1 MLDVGA
7 VCTRAPVRGLSGT
20 CPLVYNAAMLLRTLG
35 GLELPASSLTR
46 PKPLLLLAYLALEGP
61 QERRH
66 LSELFWPG
74 ATDPLNRLAVTLA
87 RLRGAGPTVVGAD
100 HLRVWTDLAAD
111 AQVLLDALEGGKC
124 EEADGLYRG
133 PFLAGFYLRDVG
145 AELEEWVYATRE
157 RIASRVRS
165 GQLRVA
171 ESFAVQGHF
180 PEAARLAERAYR
192 LPGAADPEP
201 EELGR
206 LYALMLAGGSVQ
218 AAEVRRE
225 AEAFGVR
232 LSLTP
237 EEARRRLGGRERV
250 PPHNLTPQPT
260 PLVGREA
267 ELVALARKLHDPG
280 CRLLTVVGPGGVGK
294 TRLALEAARVQLSI
308 FKDGVYFVSFVP
320 VGSPTEMVYAVS
332 DALGLKLLGPDE
344 PLAQLADHLE
354 TKTVLLVLD
363 NLEHLLTDVS
373 LVEALLRR
381 TPQVKLLATSRE
393 RLNLRA
399 EHVFDLQGL
408 EVPPPA
414 EPERPGVADF
424 ETFAAVKLFLQ
435 CARRLQPDFAV
446 DRLNAE
452 AVRRVCAL
460 VGGLPLALEV
470 AAGWLRVLGP
480 AEIAQEIERGIDL
493 LEATTRDLPERHR
506 SVRAV
511 FDQSWALLTETE
523 QAVLKR
529 LSVFRGGFNREAA
542 LEVTGASLPV
552 LAGLVDK
559 SLLRAVPG
567 GRYRRHLLVIQYT
580 QERLANDLGEK
591 ARAEEAH
598 GLYYLHLFGGRVQKL
613 KSLERKRTL
622 AALRADLPNFNA
634 AWRWAVKHGRGEE
647 IRRGVRAIGE
657 VHRHQE
663 AVELL
668 HAAAKHLSG
677 ADPGQPTDL
686 SYVLIELGFKQAYLG
701 LQEQAV
707 LAAERGLALVRAS
720 GDAEGVLDGLHALSS
735 CKFFVGD
742 FRRCKRLAKAG
753 LARARRLGHA
763 GYTSIFLAQ
772 LAGVTKEFDDLPDLE
787 GFYEEGL
794 AEVRQLHGYPEYHAA
809 YLQHYATYLVHSGDP
824 ARAQALAR
832 ESQNLF
838 ERLGHERW
846 LSGCLHIRGVAAL
859 KLGDLDEAEGLLREA
874 LAGEERLGKKF
885 MQAAVLSN
893 VASVATVRGD
903 YAAAEGYLQ
912 RSLQLGLDIENP
924 FNLAAAL
931 VSLAE
936 LRLAQGQ
943 PLEAAAYLALVAC
956 QPTAEKPDRDE
967 ARWALA
973 GLRDQVP
980 PEVLEAAIKRIDGL
994 TLPGLA
1000 GALLRAYS
1008 LRQD

>member
-1 MLDVGA
+1 
-7 VCTRAPVRGLSGT
+7 
-20 CPLVYNAAMLLRTLG
+20 MLLRTLG

-66 LSELFWPG
+66 LSELFWLG

-87 RLRGAGPTVVGAD
+87 RLRGAAPAVVGAD

-111 AQVLLDALEGGKC
+111 AQVLLDALEGGRY
-124 EEADGLYRG
+124 EEADSLYRG
-133 PFLAGFYLRDVG
+133 PFLAGFYLKDVG

-157 RIASRVRS
+157 RVASRVRS
-165 GQLRVA
+165 GQLRAA
-171 ESFAVQGHF
+171 ESFAAQGHF

-192 LPGAADPEP
+192 LPGVADPEP

-225 AEAFGVR
+225 AEGFGVC

-237 EEARRRLGGRERV
+237 GEARRQLGGRERV
-250 PPHNLTPQPT
+250 PSHNLTPQPT

-267 ELVALARKLHDPG
+267 ELAALAGKLRDPG

-294 TRLALEAARVQLSI
+294 TRLALEAARVQLST

-332 DALGLKLLGPDE
+332 DALGLKLLGTDE
-344 PLAQLADHLE
+344 PFAQLAGYLE
-354 TKTVLLVLD
+354 ARAVLLVLD

-381 TPQVKLLATSRE
+381 APQVKLLATSRE

-408 EVPPPA
+408 PVPPPA
-414 EPERPGVADF
+414 EPERPGVADI
-424 ETFAAVKLFLQ
+424 ETFAAVTLFVQ
-435 CARRLQPDFAV
+435 CARRLRLDFAV

-452 AVRRVCAL
+452 AVRRVCTL
-460 VGGLPLALEV
+460 VGGLPLALEL
-470 AAGWLRVLGP
+470 AAAWLRVLGP
-480 AEIAQEIERGIDL
+480 AEIAREIERGIDL

-523 QAVLKR
+523 QKILRR
-529 LSVFRGGFNREAA
+529 LSVFRGGFDREAA
-542 LEVTGASLPV
+542 LEVAGASLPL
-552 LAGLVDK
+552 LADLVDK

-567 GRYRRHLLVIQYT
+567 GRYRRHPLVIQYT
-580 QERLANDLGEK
+580 QERLANDPEEK

-598 GLYYLHLFGGRVQKL
+598 GLYYLRLFGGRIPEL
-613 KSLERKRTL
+613 RSLERKRTL
-622 AALRADLPNFNA
+622 AVLGADVPNFNA
-634 AWRWAVKHGRGEE
+634 AWRWAVEQGRGEE

-668 HAAAKHLSG
+668 DAAAKHLSG
-677 ADPGQPTDL
+677 ADPGQPTAL
-686 SYVLIELGFKQAYLG
+686 GYVLIELGFRWAFLG

-707 LAAERGLALVRAS
+707 GAAERGLALVRAS

-735 CKFFVGD
+735 CTFFVGD
-742 FRRCKRLAKAG
+742 FRRCRRLAEAG
-753 LARARRLGHA
+753 LARARRQGHA
-763 GYTSIFLAQ
+763 GYTSIFLAE
-772 LAGVTKEFDDLPDLE
+772 LAGVTKEFDDLPGLA

-794 AEVRQLHGYPEYHAA
+794 AEVRGLHGYPEHLAA

-824 ARAQALAR
+824 SRAQAVAR
-832 ESQNLF
+832 ESQSLF

-859 KLGDLDEAEGLLREA
+859 KLGDLSAAEGLLQKA

-885 MQAAVLSN
+885 MQAAVLSSL
-893 VASVATVRGD
+893 AKVATAGGD
-903 YAAAEGYLQ
+903 YAAAEGHLK
-912 RSLQLGLDIENP
+912 RSLQLGLEIKNP

-931 VSLAE
+931 VSLTE
-936 LRLAQGQ
+936 LRLAQGE
-943 PLEAAAYLALVAC
+943 PLEAAASLALVAR
-956 QPTAEKPDRDE
+956 QPTAEKPDRDA
-967 ARWALA
+967 ARRALA
-973 GLRDQVP
+973 GLREQVP
-980 PEVLEAAIKRIDGL
+980 PEVLEVAIKGIDGL
-994 TLPGLA
+994 TLAGLA
-1000 GALLRAYS
+1000 GAVLRGHS
-1008 LRQD
+1008 PRQD